1 MARPNLDQNLII
13 FFLPPTRTDGFLLQL
28 QGHGHG
34 HGHTLDY
41 MLLPGLQL

>member
-1 MARPNLDQNLII
+1 MARPNLDQNFII
-13 FFLPPTRTDGFLLQL
+13 FFLPQTRTDGFLLHL
-28 QGHGHG
+28 HS

>member
-1 MARPNLDQNLII
+1 MARPNLDQNFII
-13 FFLPPTRTDGFLLQL
+13 FFLPQTRTDGFLLQL